1 MNEKRASALFFFQDK
16 CGETGGQG
24 GAPLAQ
30 CGYGDSPQL
39 ALSCRVWNS
48 GGTVA

>member
-1 MNEKRASALFFFQDK
+1 MNEKRAEALFFSRTNAAK
-16 CGETGGQG
+16 QG
-24 GAPLAQ
+24 VKGSPLAQ

>member
-24 GAPLAQ
+24 GLPLLNVVM
-30 CGYGDSPQL
+30 GIPHN
-39 ALSCRVWNS
+39 WH
-48 GGTVA
+48 

>member
-16 CGETGGQG
+16 CGEKGVKGS
-24 GAPLAQ
+24 PLAQ

-48 GGTVA
+48 GGIVA